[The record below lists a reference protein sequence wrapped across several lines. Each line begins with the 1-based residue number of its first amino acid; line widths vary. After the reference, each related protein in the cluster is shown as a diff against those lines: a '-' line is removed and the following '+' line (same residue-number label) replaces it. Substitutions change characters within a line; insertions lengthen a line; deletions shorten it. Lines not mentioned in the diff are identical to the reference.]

1 MPSLDNL
8 NPKQREAASQIKGP
22 VLVLAGAGSG
32 KTRTLT
38 YRIANL
44 IENNIRPTDILAVTF
59 TNKASIEM
67 RERVNQLISN
77 GSPLQQS
84 PSWMAQRPRNFPLIG
99 TFHFFCLTVLREDFE
114 KVGLAKNF
122 AVLDSNDQLS
132 LIKKI
137 IKNLGLSPERV
148 SPKTVQAKISS
159 LKNELITPQEFI
171 RETENYLDEKTA
183 DIYRNY
189 QKELL
194 AGNTVD
200 FDDIIMY
207 TVKIWKENENIL
219 EKYRDRYPYVLVDE
233 YQDTNE
239 AQYQL
244 IKLLAARERN
254 LFVVGDDYQSI
265 YAWRGANI
273 KNILDFERDYP
284 EAKII
289 LLEQNYR
296 STQNILTAAQNIID
310 KNPRQKLKQLWTENA
325 PGPLIVDREV
335 ANEEE
340 EARFIVEE
348 ISDLAGHSGAYSDF
362 AVLYRINSQS
372 RAIEEQ
378 FIKQNVPY
386 KIVGGIK
393 FYERAEVKDMLA
405 YLRLVANL
413 DDSLALERVINVPRR
428 FIGKKTLEKLTALS
442 QKQHKNFMEI
452 IEDAKKNPDDCP
464 LPKAKLKQ
472 LTNFANLIKKARHK
486 SQSLTLKD
494 LIAFILK
501 ESGYE
506 NHLLDE
512 GEEGKTRLENVMELL
527 SVADKYKKLKAT
539 ESLADFLAEASLAT
553 SEENPNRETDV
564 VTLMTLHSA
573 KGLEFKHV
581 FIPGVEEGLLPHS
594 RSLESPKEMEEE
606 RRLCYVGITRAKQRL
621 WLIHARNRR
630 IFGQLI
636 SGAPS
641 RFLDD
646 IPDKFLKKQVSPP
659 QENEYFDYPETDSDF
674 YDNQSITWK

>member
-1 MPSLDNL
+1 MEDL

-44 IENNIRPTDILAVTF
+44 IKNNIRPADILAVTF

-67 RERVNQLISN
+67 RERVNQLIT
-77 GSPLQQS
+77 GKDDLQQS
-84 PSWMAQRPRNFPLIG
+84 PSWMTQRPRNFPLIG

-148 SPKTVQAKISS
+148 SPKAVHSKIST
-159 LKNELITPQEFI
+159 LKNELIDPQEFI
-171 RETENYLDEKTA
+171 RKTENYLDEKTA
-183 DIYRNY
+183 DIYRVY

-194 AGNTVD
+194 NGNTVD
-200 FDDIIMY
+200 FDDIIMH
-207 TVKIWKENENIL
+207 TVKIWQEHKDIL

-273 KNILDFERDYP
+273 KNILDFEKDYP

-296 STQNILTAAQNIID
+296 STQNILTAAQNVID
-310 KNPRQKLKQLWTENA
+310 KNPRQKLKKLWTKNV
-325 PGPLIVDREV
+325 PGPLIVDRET

-340 EARFIVEE
+340 EARFIVDE
-348 ISDLAGHSGAYSDF
+348 ISDIAGHSCAYKDF

-386 KIVGGIK
+386 RIVGGIK

-405 YLRLVANL
+405 YLRVVANL
-413 DDSLALERVINVPRR
+413 DDSLGLERIINVPRR
-428 FIGKKTLEKLTALS
+428 FIGKKTLEKITALS
-442 QKQHKNFMEI
+442 RKQHKNFMEV
-452 IEDAKKNPDDCP
+452 IETARKNSVNCP
-464 LPKAKLKQ
+464 FPKAKMKQ
-472 LTNFANLIKKARHK
+472 LTNFVNLIKKARHK

-506 NHLLDE
+506 NYLLGE

-527 SVADKYKKLKAT
+527 SVADKYKKLKST
-539 ESLADFLAEASLAT
+539 ESLANFLAEASLST
-553 SEENPNRETDV
+553 SEENPTKDTDV
-564 VTLMTLHSA
+564 VTLMTLHAA

-581 FIPGVEEGLLPHS
+581 FIPGTEEGLLPHS

-641 RFLDD
+641 RFIDD
-646 IPDKFLKKQVSPP
+646 IPDNFLKKQVSPP
-659 QENEYFDYPETDSDF
+659 KENEYFDYPETDSNF
-674 YDNQSITWK
+674 YDNQSMTWK